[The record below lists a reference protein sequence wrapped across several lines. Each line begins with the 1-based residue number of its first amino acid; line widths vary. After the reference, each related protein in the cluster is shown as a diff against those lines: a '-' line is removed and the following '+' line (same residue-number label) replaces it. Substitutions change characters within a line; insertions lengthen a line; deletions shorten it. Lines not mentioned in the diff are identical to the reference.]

1 MLYYVSDIFLFIEK
15 FRVLDKTVS
24 CNHLQGQSRKWN
36 ASVSRGKEETDLP
49 ISKQYIIPGSPIP
62 YTLIRSRR
70 KTISIRILPS
80 GEVEVRAPMRA
91 SRRAVEEFIYEKSEW
106 IHLHVQRNQELY
118 RQKKKSLETFPRQ
131 IPFLGA
137 QLPVLE
143 GEVSFSRGVFY
154 LPRKPLGELLSL
166 LQEVYK
172 EQAAAYFPG
181 RTEYWAEKTEL
192 YPEGISVGSAKGSWG
207 SCTGK
212 NTIRFSCWLMAA
224 PPEAIDAVIVHELC
238 HIKEHNHSKKFWRLV
253 ETFIPDYSLQRQLL
267 KDTLRNL
274 EAAGLR

>member
-49 ISKQYIIPGSPIP
+49 ISKQDIIPGSPIP

-91 SRRAVEEFIYEKSEW
+91 SRRAVEEFIYEKSDW

-172 EQAAAYFPG
+172 EQVRLLSWPHRILGRENRAISGRHFGGFRQRKLGLLHGEKYHSFFLLAYG
-181 RTEYWAEKTEL
+181 RPTRGHRRRHRA
-192 YPEGISVGSAKGSWG
+192 
-207 SCTGK
+207 
-212 NTIRFSCWLMAA
+212 
-224 PPEAIDAVIVHELC
+224 
-238 HIKEHNHSKKFWRLV
+238 
-253 ETFIPDYSLQRQLL
+253 
-267 KDTLRNL
+267 
-274 EAAGLR
+274 

>member
-15 FRVLDKTVS
+15 FRALDKTVS
-24 CNHLQGQSRKWN
+24 GTCPHGLSRKRN
-36 ASVSRGKEETDLP
+36 ASVSHGKEETALP
-49 ISKQYIIPGSPIP
+49 VSKQDIIPGSPIP

-80 GEVEVRAPMRA
+80 GEVEVRAPIRA
-91 SRRAVEEFIYEKSEW
+91 SRRAVEKFIYEKSEW
-106 IHLHVQRNQELY
+106 IRLNIQRNQELY
-118 RQKKKSLETFPRQ
+118 RQKKKSLESFPRQ

-154 LPRKPLGELLSL
+154 LPRKPLGELLPL
-166 LQEVYK
+166 LQGVYK
-172 EQAAAYFPG
+172 EQAAAYLPS
-181 RTEYWAEKTEL
+181 RTEYWAEKTGL

-207 SCTGK
+207 SCSGK

-224 PPEAIDAVIVHELC
+224 PPQAIDAVIVHELC
-238 HIKEHNHSKKFWRLV
+238 HIREHNHSKKFWSLV
-253 ETFIPDYSLQRQLL
+253 ETFIPDYSLQRQRL